1 MTKELPGEIT
11 ALSFEEALKELE
23 SIVHQLESG
32 SASLESSID
41 LYTRGTEL
49 RQLCEAKL
57 KDAEMRIR
65 KITETGAGIKTTPL
79 DVED

>member
-1 MTKELPGEIT
+1 MADKLPKDIEK
-11 ALSFEEALKELE
+11 LSFEEAMKELE
-23 SIVHQLESG
+23 EIVRQLETG

-41 LYTRGTEL
+41 LYTRGTQL

-65 KITETGAGIKTTPL
+65 KIAEGPAGPKTEPL
-79 DVED
+79 DVD

>member
-1 MTKELPGEIT
+1 MADKLPKDLEK
-11 ALSFEEALKELE
+11 LSFEDAMKELE
-23 SIVHQLESG
+23 SIVRQLESG
-32 SASLESSID
+32 SASLEASIE

-65 KITETGAGIKTTPL
+65 KIAEGPAGPKTEPL
-79 DVED
+79 DVE